1 MALSRVLCVG
11 IGFNL
16 FVISSAWS
24 LLADVFSRDSS
35 KRLFGII
42 SAGASL
48 GSIVGAS
55 MVSLL
60 VTHIGN
66 TNFIFVSIVFLLLA
80 LVIKWLLLQEAHN
93 LAPNKESFMQ
103 RFQKPIGSKNPF
115 VGFSLIMHSKY
126 LLAFLAFILLLT
138 SVSTFLYVE
147 QARIIK
153 EIFLTREERT
163 QAFANIDFIVQM
175 ASFIIQIFFTA
186 KIVEFLGMKWLLSL
200 LGFVVGVGFIILS
213 FTHPM
218 FLPFVIVMSLRRVGE
233 YALVKPGREMLF
245 VPLDSDSKYK
255 VKNFFDTVVY
265 RGGDAISSQLEGV
278 LIKFGVGV
286 SLLVGAGLSF
296 IWGALGLY
304 LAKGYENKIKES

>member
-1 MALSRVLCVG
+1 
-11 IGFNL
+11 
-16 FVISSAWS
+16 
-24 LLADVFSRDSS
+24 
-35 KRLFGII
+35 
-42 SAGASL
+42 
-48 GSIVGAS
+48 
-55 MVSLL
+55 
-60 VTHIGN
+60 
-66 TNFIFVSIVFLLLA
+66 
-80 LVIKWLLLQEAHN
+80 
-93 LAPNKESFMQ
+93 MQ

-153 EIFLTREERT
+153 ELFLTREART

-200 LGFVVGVGFIILS
+200 LGFVVGVGFIVLS

-265 RGGDAISSQLEGV
+265 RGGDAISSQLEGA

-286 SLLVGAGLSF
+286 SFLVGAGLSF